1 MDFTQDVLP
10 YINSAILVIG
20 GWFLKSIITHKNSQ
34 IKTLTDNSNSNKEL
48 LNSTTDLLN
57 STKTLV
63 EMYDI
68 KKFKEHL
75 DFTINNLEERHKVEI
90 ERVFKLS
97 EQNVKDKIK
106 ELASPWLVKYQELLN
121 YQFHIFLRMSEE
133 DLENV
138 YNLLPE
144 NKEFIQYQI
153 QAIKETGNLKELPK
167 N

>member
-121 YQFHIFLRMSEE
+121 YQFHLFLRMSAE

>member
-1 MDFTQDVLP
+1 MDFTQEILP
-10 YINSAILVIG
+10 YINSAILVFG

-34 IKTLTDNSNSNKEL
+34 IKTLTENSNSNKEL
-48 LNSTTDLLN
+48 LNSTTELLN

-90 ERVFKLS
+90 EKVFKIS
-97 EQNVKDKIK
+97 EQNVKDKIL

-121 YQFHIFLRMSEE
+121 YQFHFLLQMSDE
-133 DLENV
+133 DLEKI
-138 YNLLPE
+138 YKLLPE

-153 QAIKETGNLKELPK
+153 KAVKETGNLIELPK